1 MRIATVAVCL
11 VLTLGVAIS
20 AQTAQKAN
28 SLQADLERLH
38 NQWMTAFDKGDGAT
52 MDRME
57 VPNLTLV
64 SPDGK
69 GTIWLKPGPRAGKQ
83 KPTGVSR
90 TLSNVQVRQF
100 GDAAILTGV
109 VTSKMGN
116 ESESA
121 ATTEVWA
128 RQNGQWM
135 LASVQWSDIPTGSP
149 QPK

>member
-1 MRIATVAVCL
+1 MRIAKVAVCL
-11 VLTLGVAIS
+11 VFLVSAIIT
-20 AQTAQKAN
+20 AQTTQKTN

-38 NQWMTAFDKGDGAT
+38 NQWFAAFDKGDGAT

-90 TLSNVQVRQF
+90 TLSDVQVRQF
-100 GDAAILTGV
+100 GDVAVLTGV
-109 VTSKMGN
+109 VTSKMGT
-116 ESESA
+116 ETDSA

-128 RQNGQWM
+128 RQSGQWM
-135 LASVQWSDIPTGSP
+135 LASVQWTDIPTGSP